1 MDFTQRDTIFTLRG
15 NKSIFDS
22 DARLHRICA
31 SSALCFINNDGDIN
45 EVHDEEKRGGKKKS
59 PRRET
64 RASQIG
70 RNGCLSFQLE
80 GRNEGKEKR
89 DL

>member
-1 MDFTQRDTIFTLRG
+1 MDFTRDTIFTLSG

-22 DARLHRICA
+22 GARLHRICA
-31 SSALCFINNDGDIN
+31 SSALCFINNDSDIN
-45 EVHDEEKRGGKKKS
+45 EVHDEEKRGGKKS